1 MKKLL
6 FVIMVLTLVAPAVE
20 TYASSI
26 PYPTVTYEDDGTE
39 TQTQTTFLPLGQ
51 FQKDNSLIN
60 PEDLFIDAEDQVY
73 VVDSGTKS
81 VIQYSPSG
89 EKIKEFGAGVLQQ
102 PTGLYVTEE
111 GDLFVADYGASKIVQ
126 FNQKNEIVKEFE
138 KPDSPLFG
146 SRSNFKPT
154 NVVIDRRGNLYVISE
169 GSTNG
174 IIQLSEDGEFL
185 GFYGVNRTQNA
196 FSSVIQEMLS
206 LDTNLFSKNPPAP
219 QNIAIDEQGLLYSIT
234 QGAEIELIKKLNVA
248 GDNMLPLDIASDIS
262 YVDITV
268 DKHGNMFVIDTDGII
283 HEFDS
288 FGNLLFLFSGPDEGY
303 NQWGLSQQASS
314 IAVDSNGFL
323 YVADRERGLI
333 QRFGPTAFMNEVHAG
348 IALFKEGL
356 YVESREYWENV
367 LDLNTSFGL
376 AHTAMGRAYF
386 KEQRYEEA
394 LEQFT
399 LANDR
404 SGYSEAF
411 WERRHAWLQNYLGL
425 SLLILIGLLIA
436 WSSLKYANR
445 KTGIVA
451 GVRKKVPVPRLLK
464 DLAFVGYFI
473 KHPVDGFYYIRKQQ
487 RGSVLSASILY
498 LLLVIIYFYSRLQ
511 TGFIFS
517 GAGGSDFV
525 LSRELLIVLGPVVLF
540 IISNYLVSTIN
551 DGQGRFKDIYIGTI
565 YALAPYLIFMVPIT
579 LLSNVITLNEAFL
592 YQYSVVLIYGWCLM
606 ILYFMV
612 KEIHNYMI
620 SETVRNILLTIFGMI
635 MLVLV
640 GFILYIL
647 LNQVID
653 FLFSLISEVMVRV

>member
-1 MKKLL
+1 MRKLIL
-6 FVIMVLTLVAPAVE
+6 VLMVLRLMLQTQA
-20 TYASSI
+20 YASI

-39 TQTQTTFLPLGQ
+39 VLTQTTFLPLGQ
-51 FQKDNSLIN
+51 FQKDNRLIS
-60 PEDLFIDAEDQVY
+60 PEDLFIDHQNQVY

-81 VIQYSPSG
+81 VLKYDQAG
-89 EKIKEFGAGVLQQ
+89 EEIAEFGAGVLVQ
-102 PTGLYVTEE
+102 PTGLFVSEQ

-126 FNQKNEIVKEFE
+126 INQDNEIVNEYE

-146 SRSNFKPT
+146 ARSSFKPT
-154 NVVIDRRGNLYVISE
+154 SVVLDRRGNLYVISE

-174 IIQLSEDGEFL
+174 IIQLSKEGEFL
-185 GFYGVNRTQNA
+185 GYYGVNRTQNA
-196 FSSVIQEMLS
+196 FTSVIQEMLS
-206 LDTNLFSKNPPAP
+206 LDSRLFSRNPPAP
-219 QNIAIDEQGLLYSIT
+219 QNIAIDEQGLIYSIT

-248 GDNMLPLDIASDIS
+248 GDNMLPLDVASGIS

-268 DKHGNMFVIDTDGII
+268 DQHGNMFAIDTDGII
-283 HEFDS
+283 HEYDS
-288 FGNLLFLFSGPDEGY
+288 FGNLLFLFSGPDEGF

-314 IAVDSNGFL
+314 IAIDTNGFL
-323 YVADRERGLI
+323 YVADRERGII
-333 QRFGPTAFMNEVHAG
+333 QRFGPTAFINEVHAG

-386 KEQRYEEA
+386 KEQRYDEA
-394 LEQFT
+394 LEQYK

-411 WERRHAWLQNYLGL
+411 WERRHAWLQNYLGIFIL
-425 SLLILIGLLIA
+425 VLIGLMIS
-436 WSSLKYANR
+436 WSSLKYADR
-445 KTGIVA
+445 KTGIVFSL
-451 GVRKKVPVPRLLK
+451 RERLPSPRLLK

-473 KHPVDGFYYIRKQQ
+473 KHPIDGFYYIRKGE
-487 RGSVLSASILY
+487 RSSVLSAGILY
-498 LLLVIIYFYSRLQ
+498 VLLVLIYLYSRLQ
-511 TGFIFS
+511 TGFIFTV
-517 GAGGSDFV
+517 AGDADFV
-525 LSRELLIVLGPVVLF
+525 LVRELLIVIGPVALF
-540 IISNYLVSTIN
+540 IVSNYLVSTIN
-551 DGQGRFKDIYIGTI
+551 DGQGRFKDIFIGTI
-565 YALAPYLIFMVPIT
+565 YALAPFLLFMVPVT
-579 LLSNVITLNEAFL
+579 LLSKVLTLNEAFI
-592 YQYSVVLIYGWCLM
+592 YQYSIVVIFGWCLL

-653 FLFSLISEVMVRV
+653 FLFSVVSEVMVRV

>member
-1 MKKLL
+1 MRKLIL
-6 FVIMVLTLVAPAVE
+6 VIMLFALAAPAQ
-20 TYASSI
+20 TYASI

-39 TQTQTTFLPLGQ
+39 TLTQTTFLPLGQ
-51 FQKDNSLIN
+51 FQKDNSLVS
-60 PEDLFIDAEDQVY
+60 PEDLFIDGKNQVY

-89 EKIKEFGAGVLQQ
+89 EKMNEFGAGVLQQ
-102 PTGLYVTEE
+102 PTGVFVTEE
-111 GDLFVADYGASKIVQ
+111 GDLFVADYGASRIVQ
-126 FNQKNEIVKEFE
+126 FNQQNEIVKEYE

-174 IIQLSEDGEFL
+174 IIQMSSDGEFL

-196 FSSVIQEMLS
+196 FTSVVQDMLS
-206 LDTNLFSKNPPAP
+206 IDSNLFSKNPPAP
-219 QNIAIDEQGLLYSIT
+219 QNIAIDKQGLLYSIT

-248 GDNMLPLDIASDIS
+248 GDNMLPLDIASDVS

-283 HEFDS
+283 HEYDS

-333 QRFGPTAFMNEVHAG
+333 QRFGPTAFMNEVHSG

-386 KEQRYEEA
+386 KEQQYEEA
-394 LEQFT
+394 LEQFK
-399 LANDR
+399 LADDR

-411 WERRHAWLQNYLGL
+411 WERRHVWLQKYLGFAI
-425 SLLILIGLLIA
+425 LLVIGLMIA

-445 KTGIVA
+445 KTGIV
-451 GVRKKVPVPRLLK
+451 PRLRETLPATRLVK

-473 KHPVDGFYYIRKQQ
+473 KHPIDGFYYIRKQQ

-498 LLLVIIYFYSRLQ
+498 LLLVIVYFYSRLQ

-517 GAGGSDFV
+517 GAGWSEFV
-525 LSRELLIVLGPVVLF
+525 PSRELLIVLGPIVLF

-565 YALAPYLIFMVPIT
+565 YALAPYLIFMIPIT

-592 YQYSVVLIYGWCLM
+592 YQYAVILIYGWCLL

-653 FLFSLISEVMVRV
+653 FVFSLIGEVMVRV